1 LSDAFNRHE
10 AQVSAKPMSWIT
22 VTYRVRASPHGIDAI
37 ARGLALEQ
45 SVELPLDA
53 IHDAF
58 VLENVVGKVRGIR
71 SVDEGLHE
79 VTVAL
84 ATATTGCDAAQTIN
98 MLFGNSSLHDNV
110 ELADVEFPADFI
122 ARFPG
127 PRFGIEGLRTELDV
141 PKRALT
147 CAALKPQG
155 LPPERLADL
164 CYTLARAGIDV
175 IKDDHGL
182 ADQSYAPFQAR
193 VAACQLAIE
202 RARQD
207 TGRRSLYAPSL
218 VGSPSAL
225 LQQSRFLR
233 DEGVAMALVAPALI
247 GMPVFAELV
256 ADQLEIPVMAHP
268 AYAGAARVAP
278 SFLLGKW
285 FRLLGADAVIFPHF
299 GGRFAYSERT
309 CAAIADTS
317 RAPWPGV
324 RSSMPVPAGGI
335 RLERA
340 REVLEFYGPDVML
353 LIGGSL
359 LAAGQEI
366 SARARAFADLV
377 ASQGAHAARGQLIG
391 KSR

>member
-1 LSDAFNRHE
+1 
-10 AQVSAKPMSWIT
+10 MSWIT
-22 VTYRVRASPHGIDAI
+22 VTYRVRASAPGIDAI
-37 ARGLALEQ
+37 ARALALEQ
-45 SVELPLDA
+45 SVELPLEA

-71 SVDEGLHE
+71 QVDDGLY
-79 VTVAL
+79 VVVVGL

-98 MLFGNSSLHDNV
+98 MLFGNSSLHENI

-122 ARFPG
+122 ARFAG
-127 PRFGIEGLRTELDV
+127 PRFGIDGLRAQIGV
-141 PKRALT
+141 SKRALT

-182 ADQSYAPFQAR
+182 ADQSYAPFEAR

-202 RARQD
+202 RAGKD
-207 TGRRSLYAPSL
+207 TGRQSVYAPSL

-233 DEGVAMALVAPALI
+233 EEGVAMALVAPALI

-256 ADQLEIPVMAHP
+256 ADHLEIPVMAHP

-278 SFLLGKW
+278 PLLLGKW

-299 GGRFAYSERT
+299 GGRFAYSEPT
-309 CAAIADTS
+309 CAAIAEVS
-317 RAPWPGV
+317 RATWPGI
-324 RSSMPVPAGGI
+324 RPSIPVPAGGI
-335 RLERA
+335 RLEHA
-340 REVLEFYGPDVML
+340 HDVLDFYGTDVML

-359 LAAGQEI
+359 LAAGDEI
-366 SARARAFADLV
+366 EARARAFGDLV
-377 ASQGAHAARGQLIG
+377 ASHGALAAQEPLAA